1 MIHTCAQSLKIV
13 LILLLVSVTSSCDLM
28 KKEDPSSKKFLVK
41 AEKNLEKNPDSTIA
55 IVNKLLLS
63 SSKQAIDNEEQLAL
77 LQLKHRAFSELEIMD
92 SVCVIGQKIREVAS
106 RIPDSLAIAETLL
119 RLYGNIDYKYLTE
132 AKPYL
137 LGGIRTF
144 ESNNKEFEKAILLE
158 LYGNIMNEE
167 GDYKKSQ
174 KYYLQ
179 ALKIFESKDSTYAM
193 SRINNELG
201 VNFACSGIMNKS
213 NDYYRKAIKIAEIR
227 KDSSQQSAALLNLGI
242 NYKKSNPEQAIQIY
256 QQALEVLP
264 KKAEEMERLILYYNM
279 ANIYFDDAKYDKAEP
294 IYKKVLEV
302 STKNNYQ
309 DGIIM
314 SKISLGNVYGKKKQ
328 FALAESYFLTSLK
341 ILEETNQKN
350 LIYMTLPMLISTY
363 ESAGDFKK
371 AFDYSNQLLKLK
383 DSLVTIEKTKSILE
397 LEKKYQTEKKDL
409 EIINLDKLSSLRYK
423 IILLLLVSLVIV
435 FLLWRHR
442 NRLYHENKNA
452 YAVLMNKYKVENKS
466 LNKKGSMNL
475 IPKND
480 TETIDLDDVN
490 ALLYQ
495 KLLLY
500 YENKKPYLDSKLKA
514 EFVAKVLE
522 VSQRD
527 ITLVIKENGFSGFAN
542 FNNWFRVEEVK
553 KCFDDMQYAS
563 IKTMVIATE
572 CGFGSKQPFYNAFEE
587 FTGLNPGFYRDEIAK
602 K

>member
-1 MIHTCAQSLKIV
+1 MIHNCTQSLKIV
-13 LILLLVSVTSSCDLM
+13 LILLLVSIACSCDLI
-28 KKEDPSSKKFLVK
+28 KKEDASTTTLLAI
-41 AEKNLEKNPDSTIA
+41 AEKNLKKNPDSTIA

-63 SSKQAIDNEEQLAL
+63 SSKQTIDNEEQLAL

-92 SVCVIGQKIREVAS
+92 SVCITGQKIREVAS
-106 RIPDSLAIAETLL
+106 KIPDSLAIAETLL
-119 RLYGNIDYKYLTE
+119 GLNGNIDYKYLTE

-137 LGGIRTF
+137 LGGIQTF
-144 ESNNKEFEKAILLE
+144 KSNNKEFEKAILLE

-174 KYYLQ
+174 KYYLE
-179 ALKIFESKDSTYAM
+179 ALQLFESKDSTYAM
-193 SRINNELG
+193 SRVNNELG
-201 VNFACSGIMNKS
+201 VNFACSGMINKS
-213 NDYYRKAIKIAEIR
+213 NDYYRKALKIAEVR

-279 ANIYFDDAKYDKAEP
+279 ANIYFDDNKYDKAEP

-314 SKISLGNVYGKKKQ
+314 STISLGNVYGKKKQ

-341 ILEETNQKN
+341 ILKETNQKN

-371 AFDYSNQLLKLK
+371 AFDYSNQLIKLK

-423 IILLLLVSLVIV
+423 IILLLLASLVIV

-452 YAVLMNKYKVENKS
+452 YAVLMKKYKEEKEVV
-466 LNKKGSMNL
+466 NKKESMSL
-475 IPKND
+475 MPKSD
-480 TETIDLDDVN
+480 TETIEPDDVN

-495 KLLLY
+495 KLLRY

-527 ITLVIKENGFSGFAN
+527 ITMVIKANGFSSFAN

-553 KCFDDMQYAS
+553 KCFNDIQYAS
-563 IKTMVIATE
+563 IKTMVIATQS
-572 CGFGSKQPFYNAFEE
+572 GFGSKQPFYNAFEE